1 MKPSR
6 IDKVTSDEA
15 SRLLPGR
22 RWRRRD
28 RRGARPPSCALQAG
42 TVGPRPRSRNSL
54 VTRKL
59 VPALFIALAAAVAVP
74 GCGGG
79 GGGVKPE
86 PPPCIPTHSGTC
98 LSPAEIRAAA
108 APLAE
113 DYRRQENVA
122 NQWGLRDVGAHWAY
136 AHLDLI
142 EGEDAKPGAGVTIGF
157 IDSGIDRHQPMFAGA
172 TISETFLLGASDET
186 GGGFDSDDYSH
197 GTAVASIAAGRP
209 TNRAGAPQGVAWAAE
224 HRRGDRI
231 HRPDGPRRLR
241 HRHLSAD
248 HQHVRSACP
257 GTARRQ
263 GHTAP
268 FGLATS
274 ARRARSSL
282 ARRAGGPDEG
292 GRDRSKPGFGGPCA
306 EWTADRHRSA
316 VALAAGRR

>member
-86 PPPCIPTHSGTC
+86 PPPCIPTHSGIC
-98 LSPAEIRAAA
+98 RSPAEFRAAA

-113 DYRRQENVA
+113 NYRRDENVA
-122 NQWGLRDVGAHWAY
+122 NQLGLRDVGAHC
-136 AHLDLI
+136 
-142 EGEDAKPGAGVTIGF
+142 
-157 IDSGIDRHQPMFAGA
+157 
-172 TISETFLLGASDET
+172 TFRSRNLCAS
-186 GGGFDSDDYSH
+186 S
-197 GTAVASIAAGRP
+197 AVEPRSPCRWAGR
-209 TNRAGAPQGVAWAAE
+209 
-224 HRRGDRI
+224 
-231 HRPDGPRRLR
+231 
-241 HRHLSAD
+241 
-248 HQHVRSACP
+248 
-257 GTARRQ
+257 
-263 GHTAP
+263 
-268 FGLATS
+268 
-274 ARRARSSL
+274 RRARSFE
-282 ARRAGGPDEG
+282 ARFRRTLRRVDGGSTSQ
-292 GRDRSKPGFGGPCA
+292 RSG
-306 EWTADRHRSA
+306 
-316 VALAAGRR
+316 AGRWPPASFASAPS